1 MTGPAPPPLQ
11 SRLDCAE
18 NRRKCAFADAVFR
31 SIPVTSMIPV
41 LMSSGDLIA
50 DRRADYAEAMLA
62 NDPASAA
69 ELYEQAL
76 ELVPHWTAGWY
87 RLGDIRE
94 TVGLE
99 GAAAAFEAA
108 LACDPTDCLGASL
121 RLDML
126 RERSMADAMPS
137 AFIEALFDQ
146 YAPRFDTALV
156 EQLSYCGPQLV
167 AEQIEGPVGSVL
179 DLGCGT
185 GLMGA
190 ILRDR
195 CTRLTGWDISGEML
209 RTTAAK
215 GLYDQLEKRDLNN
228 LPAPETT
235 WDVIAAADVFIYLGA
250 LEKITGWV
258 AMALKPKGQFVFT
271 IEEHTG
277 TEAYVLRETCRYA
290 HSASALQDML
300 GDAGF
305 DCRMTR
311 AVLRMDRDAPVWGL
325 VVRAVKRARPAH
337 GLYLDQS
344 GRSVA
349 A

>member
-1 MTGPAPPPLQ
+1 
-11 SRLDCAE
+11 
-18 NRRKCAFADAVFR
+18 
-31 SIPVTSMIPV
+31 MIPI

-50 DRRADYAEAMLA
+50 DRRADYAEALLA

-76 ELVPHWTAGWY
+76 ELVPQWSAGWY

-94 TVGLE
+94 TAGLE

-108 LACDPTDCLGASL
+108 LGTDPSDCLGASL

-126 RERSMADAMPS
+126 RERSMADAMPP
-137 AFIEALFDQ
+137 AFVEALFDQ
-146 YAPRFDTALV
+146 YAPKFDTALV
-156 EQLSYCGPQLV
+156 DQLSYCGPQLV
-167 AEQIEGPVGSVL
+167 AEQIEGSIGSVL

-215 GLYDQLEKRDLNN
+215 GFYDQLEKCDLNS
-228 LPAPETT
+228 LSAPDTT
-235 WDVIAAADVFIYLGA
+235 WDVITAADVFIYLGA

-271 IEEHTG
+271 VEEHTG
-277 TEAYVLRETCRYA
+277 PEAYILRETCRYA
-290 HSASALQDML
+290 HSAIALQEML

-311 AVLRMDRDAPVWGL
+311 AVLRTDRDAPVWGL
-325 VVRAVKRARPAH
+325 VVHAVKRARPARS
-337 GLYLDQS
+337 LCLDRS
-344 GRSVA
+344 DRSVA